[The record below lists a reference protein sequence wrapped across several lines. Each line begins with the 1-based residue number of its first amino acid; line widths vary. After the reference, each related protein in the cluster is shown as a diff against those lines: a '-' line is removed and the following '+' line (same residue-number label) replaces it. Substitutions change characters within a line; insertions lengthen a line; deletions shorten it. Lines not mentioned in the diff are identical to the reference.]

1 MATLIAQDRS
11 VQLQPFDPAL
21 AGQISTWTTSAD
33 EVNAWSS
40 RFDDRVPPEVIAGWS
55 EPDDVEA
62 YVGIVNATVI
72 AYGELWLDPDE
83 GEVELARLLVEPS
96 RRGRGLGRDLTRSL
110 VEQARRTHPELAH
123 VILRVRPDNA
133 VARRAYA
140 GAGFVEHDAAEA
152 EVWNA
157 GQPAEYVWMRLPAHG
172 S

>member
-1 MATLIAQDRS
+1 MATRIAQDRS

-21 AGQISTWTTSAD
+21 ARQISTWTTSAD

-40 RFDDRVPPEVIAGWS
+40 RFDDHVPPEVIAAWS

-83 GEVELARLLVEPS
+83 GEVELARLLLEPT
-96 RRGRGLGRDLTRSL
+96 RRGRGLGRDLARSL
-110 VEQARRTHPELAH
+110 VDLAKQTHPELPH
-123 VILRVRPDNA
+123 VILRVRPDNS

-140 GAGFVEHDAAEA
+140 GAGFVELDPAEA
-152 EVWNA
+152 RVWNE
-157 GQPAEYVWMRLPAHG
+157 GQPAEYVWMRLANE